1 MSTGGT
7 TKKRDNSFRKP
18 LHFVEAFLF
27 LGEKFIRRMGE
38 PRWDHK
44 KRDNSFRKPLHFVE
58 AFLFW
63 ARSLSAGCGS
73 PGGTMNT

>member
-27 LGEKFIRRMGE
+27 LGEKFIRRMRE
-38 PRWDHK
+38 LRWGTTSK
-44 KRDNSFRKPLHFVE
+44 IKPSPKVG
-58 AFLFW
+58 AFLFIKVI
-63 ARSLSAGCGS
+63 SA
-73 PGGTMNT
+73 